1 MKKLMI
7 IFFGMILCWGCE
19 NDDFLY
25 QGEEGGVSGIYFL
38 KATST
43 SMDGTPLGY
52 TDSVSYSFQN
62 DNLSVTTK
70 KITIPVKSLGMLSEE
85 DRPFKVKV
93 IGGNAVEGEDFVA
106 LPDEFIFPKKSAEAE
121 AYVEIIRTTK
131 LVTESRYVVVE
142 LVENDFFKLLLPQLK
157 NISSSDTLKTNVFK
171 ISFTEKITEMDYY
184 SFMGKDIFGN
194 WSVKKFH
201 MINEIGGW
209 TLQDWLYWDV
219 NYGKFAYVATLMRRE
234 LQALADGGNP
244 FMDEENGE
252 YMQLGD
258 SYKVDYSKYE
268 SD

>member
-7 IFFGMILCWGCE
+7 FLFGIILCWGCE
-19 NDDFLY
+19 NDDFIY
-25 QGEEGGVSGIYFL
+25 QGEKDGVSGIYFL
-38 KATST
+38 KATAVSI
-43 SMDGTPLGY
+43 DGTPLGY

-62 DNLSVTTK
+62 DLLDVTTK
-70 KITIPVKSLGMLSEE
+70 KISIPVKLLGMLSEE

-93 IGGNAVEGEDFVA
+93 IGGNAVEGEDFVS
-106 LPDEFIFPKKSAEAE
+106 LPEEFIFPKNSAEAE

-131 LVTESRYVVVE
+131 LVAESRYIVIE
-142 LVENDFFKLLLPQLK
+142 LMENEHFKLLLPQLK
-157 NISSSDTLKTNVFK
+157 NISSSDTLKTNIFK

-184 SFMGKDIFGN
+184 SFMAKSYFGK

-201 MINEIGGW
+201 KINEIGGW

-219 NYGKFAYVATLMRRE
+219 NSGKFAYVATVLRRE
-234 LQALADGGNP
+234 LQQLADQGNP

-252 YMQLGD
+252 YMQLGN

>member
-70 KITIPVKSLGMLSEE
+70 KITIPVKLLGMLSDE
-85 DRPFKVKV
+85 DRSFKVKV

-106 LPDEFIFPKKSAEAE
+106 LPEEFIFPAKSAEAE
-121 AYVEIIRTTK
+121 AYVEIIRTPK

-142 LVENDFFKLLLPQLK
+142 LVGNDFFKLLLPQLK
-157 NISSSDTLKTNVFK
+157 NISSSDTLKTNIFK
-171 ISFTEKITEMDYY
+171 ISFTEKLTEMDYY
-184 SFMGKDIFGN
+184 SIMGRGHFGK

-201 MINEIGGW
+201 KINEIAGW
-209 TLQDWLYWDV
+209 TLQDWLSWDV
-219 NYGKFAYVATLMRRE
+219 NYGKFAYVATVLRRE
-234 LQALADGGNP
+234 LQALADAGKP